1 MIGRY
6 ANVAADCIRHT
17 IHNLSFSIRSLSFT
31 VYRSTPPVHFV
42 LICAMPRIARIF
54 LWIVISLLGVTAVA
68 VAAFQR
74 GEPVNALWLVVAGVC
89 TFAISYRFYSAWLMA
104 KVLTIDDS
112 RAPAAVTCNDGKDF
126 VPTPKWV
133 VFGHHFAAIAGPGP
147 LVGPVLAAQFGYL
160 PGMIWILVGA
170 TLGGGVHDA
179 VILFASMRRNGKSLG
194 QMLKDEIN
202 PVIGLIAMISL
213 LAIMTILLAVLGLV
227 VVKALAES
235 PWGLFT
241 IAATIPLAFVMGL
254 MIKSGKVSVTAASVF
269 GVIGLMAAVVA
280 GKYLPPSLTEAL
292 TLKPT
297 QLAWAIMIYGFAA
310 SVLPVWML
318 LAPRD
323 YLSTFMKLGT
333 VAILGIFIVILA
345 PPLHMPALTPFI
357 HGGGFVVPGP
367 VFPFVCITIACGAI
381 SGFHSLIASGT
392 TPKLLAREKDI
403 RLVGYGA
410 MVVEMLVSLMAII
423 AACALQPGEYF
434 AINSPVQPGD
444 TAALTAQIEKISNID
459 DKGTYAV
466 TKEDML
472 RMTRDMGEPTTVK
485 LADGTVVN
493 DYPTMVGKT
502 GGAPTFAVG
511 MAHLFAKVIPGKT
524 ALSLWYH
531 FAIMFEALFIL
542 TTLDAGTRVGRF
554 ILQDLLGNIS
564 PRLGKTD
571 SWLGNVLATGM
582 LVAAWGFFL
591 YQGALDPAGI
601 AKSLWP
607 IFGISNQLLAVI
619 ALCLGTVIIIKM
631 GKARYCWV
639 TAVPMMFLTIVTFSA
654 GYLKLFSAGSAGF
667 IPEIEKQQALIANG
681 LTGPALRVAE
691 TSLFNARVDVAVTI
705 TFLFFVTIIVIGTAR
720 ECWLLITKRK
730 ESILRESPF
739 TSC

>member
-1 MIGRY
+1 
-6 ANVAADCIRHT
+6 
-17 IHNLSFSIRSLSFT
+17 
-31 VYRSTPPVHFV
+31 
-42 LICAMPRIARIF
+42 MPRIARII

-89 TFAISYRFYSAWLMA
+89 TFAVSYRFYSAWLMA

-112 RAPAAVTCNDGKDF
+112 RAPAAVTCSDGKDF

-147 LVGPVLAAQFGYL
+147 LVGPVLAAQFGFL
-160 PGMIWILVGA
+160 PGMLWILVGA

-367 VFPFVCITIACGAI
+367 VFPFVFITIACGAI

-444 TAALTAQIEKISNID
+444 TAALTAQIEKINNID
-459 DKGTYAV
+459 SKGTYAV

-571 SWLGNVLATGM
+571 SWFGNVLATGL

-631 GKARYCWV
+631 GKARHCWV

-681 LTGPALRVAE
+681 LTGPALKVAE

-730 ESILRESPF
+730 ESILQESEY
-739 TSC
+739 TYHI

>member
-1 MIGRY
+1 MPKFLRALVWLAIAALGATAIG
-6 ANVAADCIRHT
+6 I
-17 IHNLSFSIRSLSFT
+17 
-31 VYRSTPPVHFV
+31 
-42 LICAMPRIARIF
+42 
-54 LWIVISLLGVTAVA
+54 
-68 VAAFQR
+68 AAFQR
-74 GEPVNALWLVVAGVC
+74 SEPVNALWLVVAGVC
-89 TFAISYRFYSAWLMA
+89 TFAVSYRFYSAWLMA
-104 KVLTIDDS
+104 KVLTIDDR
-112 RAPAAVTCNDGKDF
+112 RAPAAVTCSDGKDF
-126 VPTPKWV
+126 VPTAKWI

-160 PGMIWILVGA
+160 PGTLWILVGA

-179 VILFASMRRNGKSLG
+179 VILFASMRRDGKSLG
-194 QMLKDEIN
+194 QMLKEELN
-202 PVIGLIAMISL
+202 PVIGLIAMVSL
-213 LAIMTILLAVLGLV
+213 LAIMTVLLAVLGLV

-241 IAATIPLAFVMGL
+241 IAATIPLAFVMGV
-254 MIKSGKVSVTAASVF
+254 MIKSGKASVTAASIF
-269 GVIGLMAAVVA
+269 GVVGLLGAVVG
-280 GKYLPPSLTEAL
+280 GKYLSPSWTAAL
-292 TLKPT
+292 TLQST

-333 VAILGIFIVILA
+333 VAVLGIFIVILA
-345 PPLHMPALTPFI
+345 PPLHMPAITPFV

-367 VFPFVCITIACGAI
+367 VFPFVCITIACGAV

-403 RLVGYGA
+403 RLIGYGA
-410 MVVEMLVSLMAII
+410 MVVEMLVALMAII
-423 AACALQPGEYF
+423 AACALAPGEYF
-434 AINSPVQPGD
+434 AINSPIDPND
-444 TAALTAQIEKISNID
+444 AAAVAAQIATINSYGPE
-459 DKGTYAV
+459 YAI
-466 TKEDML
+466 TLEHMEQLASDL
-472 RMTRDMGEPTTVK
+472 GEPH
-485 LADGTVVN
+485 
-493 DYPTMVGKT
+493 MIGKV

-511 MAHLFAKVIPGKT
+511 MAQMFAKVIPGNT

-564 PRLGKTD
+564 PKLARTS
-571 SWLGNVLATGM
+571 SWTGNILATAL

-619 ALCLGTVIIIKM
+619 AFCLGTVILIKM
-631 GKARYCWV
+631 GKTRYCWV
-639 TAVPMMFLTIVTFSA
+639 TAVPLVFLTVVTFSA
-654 GYLKLFSAGSAGF
+654 GYLKLFDPASAGF
-667 IPEIEKQQALIANG
+667 LPAIEKLKSQISAG
-681 LTGPALRVAE
+681 LEGPALKSAQ
-691 TSLFNARVDVAVTI
+691 TALFNARLDVVVTAV
-705 TFLFFVTIIVIGTAR
+705 FLIFVTIIVIGTAR

-730 ESILRESPF
+730 PVVLHESPYQVHPIETVASTTEILP
-739 TSC
+739 TSLM

>member
-1 MIGRY
+1 
-6 ANVAADCIRHT
+6 
-17 IHNLSFSIRSLSFT
+17 
-31 VYRSTPPVHFV
+31 
-42 LICAMPRIARIF
+42 
-54 LWIVISLLGVTAVA
+54 
-68 VAAFQR
+68 
-74 GEPVNALWLVVAGVC
+74 
-89 TFAISYRFYSAWLMA
+89 MA
-104 KVLTIDDS
+104 KVLTIDDN
-112 RAPAAVTCNDGKDF
+112 RAPAAVTCSDGKDF

-160 PGMIWILVGA
+160 PGMLWILVGA

-194 QMLKDEIN
+194 QMLKEEMN

-254 MIKSGKVSVTAASVF
+254 MIKSGKVGVTAASVF

-333 VAILGIFIVILA
+333 VVILGIFIVILA

-403 RLVGYGA
+403 RLVGYGS
-410 MVVEMLVSLMAII
+410 MIVEMLVSLMAII

-434 AINSPVQPGD
+434 AINSPVPPGD
-444 TAALTAQIEKISNID
+444 KAALSAQIEKISNID
-459 DKGTYAV
+459 SKGTYKV
-466 TKEDML
+466 TEADML

-564 PRLGKTD
+564 PKLGKTD
-571 SWLGNVLATGM
+571 SWLGNIIATGL
-582 LVAAWGFFL
+582 LVTAWGFFL

-619 ALCLGTVIIIKM
+619 ALCLGTVVLIKM
-631 GKARYCWV
+631 GKTRYCWV
-639 TAVPMMFLTIVTFSA
+639 TAVPMLFLTVVTFSA
-654 GYLKLFSAGSAGF
+654 GYLKIFSPGSAGF

-681 LTGPALRVAE
+681 LTGPALKAAQ
-691 TSLFNARVDVAVTI
+691 TSLFNARIDVAVTI
-705 TFLFFVTIIVIGTAR
+705 TFLFFVTIIVLGTAR

-730 ESILRESPF
+730 AIALQESEY
-739 TSC
+739 TYHV

>member
-1 MIGRY
+1 
-6 ANVAADCIRHT
+6 
-17 IHNLSFSIRSLSFT
+17 
-31 VYRSTPPVHFV
+31 
-42 LICAMPRIARIF
+42 MPRIARIF
-54 LWIVISLLGVTAVA
+54 LWILISLIGVAAVA

-74 GEPVNALWLVVAGVC
+74 GEPVNALWLVVAGIC
-89 TFAISYRFYSAWLMA
+89 AFAVSYRFYSAWLMA
-104 KVLTIDDS
+104 KVLTIDDN
-112 RAPAAVTCNDGKDF
+112 RAPAAVTCSDGKDF

-160 PGMIWILVGA
+160 PGMLWILVGA

-194 QMLKDEIN
+194 QMLKDEMN

-333 VAILGIFIVILA
+333 VAALGIFIVILA
-345 PPLHMPALTPFI
+345 PPLHMPALTPFV

-410 MVVEMLVSLMAII
+410 MIVEMLVSLMAII

-434 AINSPVQPGD
+434 AINSPVSPGD
-444 TAALTAQIEKISNID
+444 KAALTVQIEKINNID
-459 DKGTYAV
+459 DKGTYKV
-466 TKEDML
+466 TEADML

-564 PRLGKTD
+564 PKLGKTD
-571 SWLGNVLATGM
+571 SWIGNILATGL

-631 GKARYCWV
+631 GKTRHCWV
-639 TAVPMMFLTIVTFSA
+639 TAVPMLFLTVVTFSA
-654 GYLKLFSAGSAGF
+654 GYLKLFSAGAAGF
-667 IPEIEKQQALIANG
+667 IPEIEKQQALIAKG
-681 LTGPALRVAE
+681 LTGPALKAAE
-691 TSLFNARVDVAVTI
+691 TSLFNARVDMVVTFS
-705 TFLFFVTIIVIGTAR
+705 FLFFVAIIVFGTAR
-720 ECWLLITKRK
+720 ECWLLISKRK
-730 ESILRESPF
+730 ESVLRESEY
-739 TSC
+739 THHI

>member
-1 MIGRY
+1 
-6 ANVAADCIRHT
+6 
-17 IHNLSFSIRSLSFT
+17 
-31 VYRSTPPVHFV
+31 
-42 LICAMPRIARIF
+42 MPRFARIF
-54 LWIVISLLGVTAVA
+54 LWLVVSLLGATAVA

-74 GEPVNALWLVVAGVC
+74 NEPVNALWLVVAGVC
-89 TFAISYRFYSAWLMA
+89 TFAVAYRFYSAWLMA
-104 KVLTIDDS
+104 KVLTIDDN
-112 RAPAAVTCNDGKDF
+112 RAPAAVTCCDGKDF

-160 PGMIWILVGA
+160 PGTLWILVGA

-179 VILFASMRRNGKSLG
+179 IILFASMRRNGKSLG
-194 QMLKDEIN
+194 QMLKEELN
-202 PVIGLIAMISL
+202 PIIGLIAMISL

-241 IAATIPLAFVMGL
+241 IAATIPLAFVMGV
-254 MIKSGKVSVTAASVF
+254 MIKSGKFSVTAASVF
-269 GVIGLMAAVVA
+269 GVVGLLAAVVG
-280 GKYLPPSLTEAL
+280 GKYLSPGMTAAL
-292 TLKPT
+292 TLKST
-297 QLAWAIMIYGFAA
+297 ELAWAIMIYGFAA

-333 VAILGIFIVILA
+333 VAVLGIFIVILA
-345 PPLHMPALTPFI
+345 PPLHMPAITPFVN
-357 HGGGFVVPGP
+357 GGGFVVPGP
-367 VFPFVCITIACGAI
+367 VFPFVCITIACGAV

-392 TPKLLAREKDI
+392 TPKLLDREKDI
-403 RLVGYGA
+403 RLIGYGA
-410 MVVEMLVSLMAII
+410 MIVEMLVALMAII

-434 AINSPVQPGD
+434 AINSPIDPNN
-444 TAALTAQIEKISNID
+444 AAAVTAQIATINSYGPE
-459 DKGTYAV
+459 YAV
-466 TKEDML
+466 TEAHMHQLAKDL
-472 RMTRDMGEPTTVK
+472 GEPH
-485 LADGTVVN
+485 
-493 DYPTMVGKT
+493 MIGKV

-511 MAHLFAKVIPGKT
+511 MAQMFAKVIPGNT

-564 PRLGKTD
+564 PKLGRTD
-571 SWLGNVLATGM
+571 SWLGNILATGL
-582 LVAAWGFFL
+582 LVGAWGFFL

-607 IFGISNQLLAVI
+607 IFGISNQLLSVI
-619 ALCLGTVIIIKM
+619 AFCLGTVVLIKM

-639 TAVPMMFLTIVTFSA
+639 TVIPMLFLTAVTFTA
-654 GYLKLFSAGSAGF
+654 GYMKIFSANAAGF
-667 IPEIEKQQALIANG
+667 IPAIHTLEEKIATG
-681 LTGPALRVAE
+681 LTGPALKAAN
-691 TSLFNARVDVAVTI
+691 TSLLNARIDVVI
-705 TFLFFVTIIVIGTAR
+705 TVAFLFFVAIIVLGTAR
-720 ECWLLITKRK
+720 ECWLLLSKRK
-730 ESILRESPF
+730 PTVLRESEYVPHADYGEALP
-739 TSC
+739 TSQL

>member
-1 MIGRY
+1 
-6 ANVAADCIRHT
+6 
-17 IHNLSFSIRSLSFT
+17 
-31 VYRSTPPVHFV
+31 
-42 LICAMPRIARIF
+42 MPRFLRIL
-54 LWIVISLLGVTAVA
+54 LWIGVSLLGVAAVS

-89 TFAISYRFYSAWLMA
+89 SFAVAYRFYSAWLCA
-104 KVLTIDDS
+104 KVLTIDDR

-160 PGMIWILVGA
+160 PGMLWILVGA

-194 QMLKDEIN
+194 QMLKEEMN
-202 PVIGLIAMISL
+202 PVIGLISMISL

-254 MIKSGKVSVTAASVF
+254 MIKSGKVSVTAASIF
-269 GVIGLMAAVVA
+269 GVVGLLAAVVG
-280 GKYLPPSLTEAL
+280 GKYLPPSLTKAL
-292 TLKPT
+292 TLEPT

-333 VAILGIFIVILA
+333 VAILGVFIVILH

-381 SGFHSLIASGT
+381 SGFHALISSGT

-403 RLVGYGA
+403 RLVGYGS

-434 AINSPVQPGD
+434 AINSPVDPNNGP
-444 TAALTAQIEKISNID
+444 AVAAQIAKINAL
-459 DKGTYAV
+459 GPEYAV
-466 TKEDML
+466 TVPQMEQLAKDL
-472 RMTRDMGEPTTVK
+472 GEPHII
-485 LADGTVVN
+485 
-493 DYPTMVGKT
+493 GKT

-511 MAHLFAKVIPGKT
+511 MAHMFAQVIPGKT

-554 ILQDLLGNIS
+554 ILQDLLENIS
-564 PRLGKTD
+564 PKLGNTK
-571 SWLGNVLATGM
+571 SWLGNVLATGL

-591 YQGALDPAGI
+591 YQGAIDPAGI

-619 ALCLGTVIIIKM
+619 AFCLGTVILIKM

-639 TAVPMMFLTIVTFSA
+639 TAIPMLFLTVVTFSA

-667 IPEIEKQQALIANG
+667 FPEIEKQQALIAKG
-681 LTGPALRVAE
+681 LSGDALKAAE
-691 TSLFNARVDVAVTI
+691 TALFNARLDIGVTI
-705 TFLFFVTIIVIGTAR
+705 TFLTFVAIIVLGTAR
-720 ECWLLITKRK
+720 ECWLLLTKRK
-730 ESILRESPF
+730 AIVLRESEYVVLE
-739 TSC
+739 

>member
-1 MIGRY
+1 
-6 ANVAADCIRHT
+6 
-17 IHNLSFSIRSLSFT
+17 
-31 VYRSTPPVHFV
+31 
-42 LICAMPRIARIF
+42 MPRIARIF

-89 TFAISYRFYSAWLMA
+89 TFAVSYRFYSAWLMA
-104 KVLTIDDS
+104 KVLTIDDN
-112 RAPAAVTCNDGKDF
+112 RAPAAVTCSDGKDF

-194 QMLKDEIN
+194 QMLKEEMN

-241 IAATIPLAFVMGL
+241 IAATIPLAFVMGI
-254 MIKSGKVSVTAASVF
+254 MIKSGKVGVTAASVF
-269 GVIGLMAAVVA
+269 GVIGLLAAVVA
-280 GKYLPPSLTEAL
+280 GKYLPPAMTEAL

-403 RLVGYGA
+403 RLVGYGS
-410 MVVEMLVSLMAII
+410 MIVEMLVSLMAII

-434 AINSPVQPGD
+434 AINSPVPPGNK
-444 TAALTAQIEKISNID
+444 AALSAQMEKISNID
-459 DKGTYAV
+459 DKGTYKV
-466 TKEDML
+466 TEADML

-564 PRLGKTD
+564 PKLGKTD
-571 SWLGNVLATGM
+571 SWLGNVLATGL

-619 ALCLGTVIIIKM
+619 ALCLGTVVIIKM
-631 GKARYCWV
+631 GKTRHCWV
-639 TAVPMMFLTIVTFSA
+639 TAAPMLFLTVVTFSA
-654 GYLKLFSAGSAGF
+654 GYLKIFSPGAAGF
-667 IPEIEKQQALIANG
+667 IPEIEKQQSLIATG
-681 LTGPALRVAE
+681 LTGPALKAAE
-691 TSLFNARVDVAVTI
+691 TSLFNARIDVAVTI
-705 TFLFFVTIIVIGTAR
+705 TFLFFVTIIVLGTAR

-730 ESILRESPF
+730 AIVLQESEYTHHI
-739 TSC
+739 

>member
-1 MIGRY
+1 
-6 ANVAADCIRHT
+6 
-17 IHNLSFSIRSLSFT
+17 
-31 VYRSTPPVHFV
+31 
-42 LICAMPRIARIF
+42 MPKFARIIV
-54 LWIVISLLGVTAVA
+54 WIAVSMLGVLAVSI
-68 VAAFQR
+68 AAFQR

-89 TFAISYRFYSAWLMA
+89 AFAVSYRFYSAWLMA
-104 KVLTIDDS
+104 RVLAIDDR
-112 RAPAAVTCNDGKDF
+112 RAPAAVTCDDGKDF

-160 PGMIWILVGA
+160 PGTLWILVGA

-179 VILFASMRRNGKSLG
+179 VILFSSMRRNGKSLG
-194 QMLKDEIN
+194 QMLKEEMN
-202 PVIGLIAMISL
+202 PVIGLITTISL

-241 IAATIPLAFVMGL
+241 IAATIPLAFIMGL

-269 GVIGLMAAVVA
+269 GVVGLLAAVVA
-280 GKYLPPSLTEAL
+280 GKYLPPSWNEAL

-333 VAILGIFIVILA
+333 VAVLGIFIVLLA
-345 PPLHMPALTPFI
+345 PPLHMPAITPFI

-410 MVVEMLVSLMAII
+410 MIVEMLVSLMAII
-423 AACALQPGEYF
+423 AACALAPGEYF
-434 AINSPVQPGD
+434 AINSPVAPGD
-444 TAALTAQIEKISNID
+444 NSALTSQLAKISNID
-459 DKGTYAV
+459 ANGTYAV
-466 TKEDML
+466 THADML
-472 RMTRDMGEPTTVK
+472 KMTRDMGEPTTVK
-485 LADGTVVN
+485 LADGTIVN

-554 ILQDLLGNIS
+554 ILQDLLGQLSPKLKDTGSWFGNI
-564 PRLGKTD
+564 T
-571 SWLGNVLATGM
+571 ATGL

-607 IFGISNQLLAVI
+607 LFGISNQLLAVI
-619 ALCLGTVIIIKM
+619 AFCFGTVILIKM

-639 TAVPMMFLTIVTFSA
+639 TAAPMLFLTVVTFYA
-654 GYLKLFSAGSAGF
+654 GFLKLFSAGAAGF
-667 IPEIEKQQALIANG
+667 LPEIEKQKVLLSTGLSGNALA
-681 LTGPALRVAE
+681 AAK
-691 TSLFNARVDVAVTI
+691 TSLFNARIDVSVTI
-705 TFLFFVTIIVIGTAR
+705 TFLFFVSIIVLGTAR
-720 ECWLLITKRK
+720 ECWLLLTKRK
-730 ESILRESPF
+730 ASTLRESAYIVLPQPD
-739 TSC
+739 